1 MRIMTTSLSTFHGWL
16 PGRILLP
23 AGFAMFIGVGAY
35 VVADDQGYQRG
46 LTQQTQQKEI
56 ARLIDEPSEV
66 LLNEAEAARKAD
78 RQGIPGLLRAI
89 DPAAL
94 YQPTPPSKPVVAA
107 VKPAPVKPAPAKLTP
122 AKHVAEA
129 ANTLPTGVERFDR
142 CEGACDTRDPMIVQ
156 ASYSVTEPLAPRAAT
171 PAPAPVVAAE
181 SEGFSLPSP
190 GEIVDRTVEGT
201 QSAYGA
207 VRDGA
212 ASAIDSVKRAV
223 SGAIDLIR

>member
-1 MRIMTTSLSTFHGWL
+1 MRIMTTSLSSFHGWL

-23 AGFAMFIGVGAY
+23 AGFAVFIGVGAY

-107 VKPAPVKPAPAKLTP
+107 VKPASAKPAL
-122 AKHVAEA
+122 AKHVAA
-129 ANTLPTGVERFDR
+129 TVSTLPRGVERFDR

-156 ASYSVTEPLAPRAAT
+156 ASYSVTEPLAPQAA
-171 PAPAPVVAAE
+171 APAPVVAAE

-212 ASAIDSVKRAV
+212 ASAVDSVKRAV

>member
-1 MRIMTTSLSTFHGWL
+1 MRIMTTSLNTFHGWL

-23 AGFAMFIGVGAY
+23 AGFAVFIGVGAY

-107 VKPAPVKPAPAKLTP
+107 VKPAPVKPAPAK
-122 AKHVAEA
+122 HVAETA
-129 ANTLPTGVERFDR
+129 STLPTGVERFDR
-142 CEGACDTRDPMIVQ
+142 CEGACDTRDPMIIQ
-156 ASYSVTEPLAPRAAT
+156 TSYSVAEPAAPRAAV
-171 PAPAPVVAAE
+171 PAPAPVVAEE

-201 QSAYGA
+201 QGAYGV

-212 ASAIDSVKRAV
+212 ASAIDSVKRVV
-223 SGAIDLIR
+223 SGAIDLVR